1 MRGLFAKR
9 PSRHTSALAQALD
22 PIAGVPGVTDYILLD
37 AKGAPVMQ
45 TTNFGYD
52 DERLRRCTEL
62 LRRSAVLVRIY
73 LGGETAAGRAEG
85 AGEPLAFLFRNGWV
99 LVWQMQ
105 TAALV
110 VFGRE
115 GLDLPTLRMR
125 VSILRSELSENKRLG
140 RLLGEPSQTDVT
152 WLSETA
158 ASDEER
164 RWIHTLCREQSS

>member
-1 MRGLFAKR
+1 MRGLFGKR
-9 PSRHTSALAQALD
+9 PSRHAGALAQALD
-22 PIAGVPGVTDYILLD
+22 PIAGVPGVTDYILVD

-62 LRRSAVLVRIY
+62 LRRSAVLVHTY
-73 LGGETAAGRAEG
+73 LGEEVA

-105 TAALV
+105 AAALV
-110 VFGRE
+110 AFGRE

-125 VSILRSELSENKRLG
+125 VSILRSELGENKRLR
-140 RLLGEPSQTDVT
+140 RLLGEPGQTDVT

-164 RWIHTLCREQSS
+164 GWIRTLCREQNP